1 MSPAL
6 NPGAAPLSRRAVG
19 DAVDRVRGTFTF
31 AVDRRIE
38 GTLHAVAVR
47 SVAPH
52 GRITSIDAADALAVP
67 GVVAVIDG
75 SHVAADDG
83 ISPWYGENR
92 ADQPVLAIGKVR
104 YVGEPVALVIADSRA
119 TAEAAAAQVWVDIEE
134 LPHVVDPVLAGA
146 PDAPQLHDE
155 WPNNDSGTWTLVHG
169 DAERAMATAAH
180 VHTAT
185 YTSPA
190 QNHVPMEPHSATG
203 AWLPDGS
210 LEVWTGTQSPYVVR
224 QRLATMFRLDP
235 DRVRVRGDSL
245 GGAFGSKI
253 DLRLEGLVAL
263 ASRAVGAPVRMELR
277 RDEVF
282 QSASKHAAT
291 VTMTTGVDEDGL
303 LVARIIDIVWN
314 SGAYALQTPRSSRT
328 GMIRSPGPYRIPHV
342 LARSVARYT
351 NTVPT
356 GPFRGA
362 MTGQVCWAHESAA
375 DEIAAELGVDPV
387 EWRRRNLLR
396 DGDAFATGDVMHEM
410 HYVDLLTAV
419 DDALTADAPPTSST
433 RTRTR
438 RRGRGVAAVLKT
450 TRTPTRSEAQVQ
462 VDAEGQ
468 VAVRTSAVEM
478 GQGAAASLAEMAARR
493 LDMPAEDVS
502 VSWPDTGW
510 TPFDQTTSSS
520 RTTFATGLAV
530 ERAASDLRAC
540 IAQQVAQPWG
550 ITPDQVVHRDGCVSS
565 PGDPAQRMT
574 YADVVRSSGA
584 GELVGTGRYETP
596 PGAGRLDPETSQGN
610 VSVHFHQG
618 VVGVEVEVDT
628 ETGRVHVLRAHG
640 ATYAG
645 RLIDAERARK
655 QIEGGMLFG
664 LGQAVME
671 ETLYEAGQMINPNLS
686 DYQIPSLL
694 DVPLTSSTVLSDADP
709 DAEPHGIGESTV
721 PPMAPAVA
729 NAVHDAVGVRIR
741 DLPVTAEKVLRA
753 LREKQADDRKN

>member
-1 MSPAL
+1 MSAAL
-6 NPGAAPLSRRAVG
+6 SPGAAPLARRAVG
-19 DAVDRVRGTFTF
+19 DAVERVRGTFTF

-38 GTLHAVAVR
+38 GTLHAAAVR
-47 SVAPH
+47 SLAPH
-52 GRITSIDAADALAVP
+52 GRIISIDASDALAVP
-67 GVVAVIDG
+67 GVRAVIDG
-75 SHVAADDG
+75 AHVAADEG

-92 ADQPVLAIGKVR
+92 VDQPVLAIGRVR
-104 YVGEPVALVIADSRA
+104 YAGEPVALVVADSRSA
-119 TAEAAAAQVWVDIEE
+119 AEAGAARVWVEIEE
-134 LPHVVDPVLAGA
+134 LPYVVDPVLAGA
-146 PDAPQLHDE
+146 PDAPQIHDE
-155 WPNNDSGTWTLVHG
+155 WPGNDCGSWTLVHG
-169 DAERAMATAAH
+169 DAERAMATAAL

-224 QRLATMFRLDP
+224 RRLALMFGLEP
-235 DRVRVRGDSL
+235 ERVRVRGDSL

-282 QSASKHAAT
+282 QTASKHAAS
-291 VTMTTGVDEDGL
+291 VTMTSGVDGAGL

-328 GMIRSPGPYRIPHV
+328 GMLRSPGPYRIPNV

-375 DEIAAELGVDPV
+375 DEIAADLGMDPV

-396 DGDAFATGDVMHEM
+396 DGDTFASGDVMHDM
-410 HYVDLLTAV
+410 HYVDLLAAV
-419 DDALTADAPPTSST
+419 DGALTADAATTSPGT
-433 RTRTR
+433 GR
-438 RRGRGVAAVLKT
+438 RRGRGVGAVLKT

-462 VDAEGQ
+462 VDAEGA
-468 VAVRTSAVEM
+468 VTVRTSAVEM
-478 GQGAAASLAEMAARR
+478 GQGSAASLAEMAARR
-493 LDMPAEDVS
+493 LEMPAGNVA
-502 VSWPDTGW
+502 VSWPDTAW
-510 TPFDQTTSSS
+510 TPFDETTSSS
-520 RTTFATGLAV
+520 RTTFAMGLAV
-530 ERAASDLRAC
+530 ERAATDLRAC
-540 IAQQVAQPWG
+540 IAQQVARPWSVS
-550 ITPDQVVHRDGCVSS
+550 PDQVVHRDGWVSH
-565 PGDPAQRMT
+565 PGDPAQRMS
-574 YADVVRSSGA
+574 YADVVRASGDD
-584 GELVGTGRYETP
+584 ELVGAGLYETP

-655 QIEGGMLFG
+655 QTEGGMIFG

-694 DVPLTSSTVLSDADP
+694 DVPRTSSTVLSDPDP

-753 LREKQADDRKN
+753 LREKQADDRGN